1 MGQDGFIDLGPVSN
15 SKSEKKKKCLDLD
28 LIRISNYSKLYEFS
42 VICYRFYYKRYVINI
57 FIIRLL
63 LTYYIYN

>member
-15 SKSEKKKKCLDLD
+15 SKSEYKKSLDLD

-57 FIIRLL
+57 FIIQLL